1 MADGSEAAAGEQG
14 ASGEQLVFRVEVS
27 GTHRRREDLAAL
39 HQWLEDAPILTE
51 ARDGGGLDLRLVDSR
66 RQSPSMGGE
75 LVQDILLVVTAE
87 VARSV
92 IENVWRAVLAWHRN
106 RRRLANSE
114 ELPRVTLDAD
124 DGDGDGDPTLRR
136 DTATGPGAGDEPGSG
151 EAERRPA
158 DEADGPDTDGPS
170 TDGPHTTGRDADGP
184 DTDGPHTTGRDAD
197 GRG

>member
-1 MADGSEAAAGEQG
+1 MADGSEAVTGERGAAGD
-14 ASGEQLVFRVEVS
+14 QLVFRVEVS

-51 ARDGGGLDLRLVDSR
+51 ARDEGGLDVRLVDSR

-92 IENVWRAVLAWHRN
+92 IENVWRAVLSWHRN

-114 ELPRVTLDAD
+114 ELPRVTLDAEE
-124 DGDGDGDPTLRR
+124 GDGDPTLRR
-136 DTATGPGAGDEPGSG
+136 DTDETGPVVPDEPDSG
-151 EAERRPA
+151 GTAHRPA
-158 DEADGPDTDGPS
+158 DQADGTDR
-170 TDGPHTTGRDADGP
+170 DGT
-184 DTDGPHTTGRDAD
+184 DAD

>member
-1 MADGSEAAAGEQG
+1 MADGSEVVTGERGAA
-14 ASGEQLVFRVEVS
+14 GEQLVFRVQIS

-39 HQWLEDAPILTE
+39 HQWLEDAPTLTE
-51 ARDGGGLDLRLVDSR
+51 SRDEGGLDVRLVDSR

-124 DGDGDGDPTLRR
+124 EGDGDPTLRR
-136 DTATGPGAGDEPGSG
+136 DTETGSGVRDEPDSG
-151 EAERRPA
+151 GTTHRPA
-158 DEADGPDTDGPS
+158 DEADGADRDG
-170 TDGPHTTGRDADGP
+170 T
-184 DTDGPHTTGRDAD
+184 DAD

>member
-1 MADGSEAAAGEQG
+1 MADGSEAVVGERG
-14 ASGEQLVFRVEVS
+14 ASGGQLVFRVEVS

-51 ARDGGGLDLRLVDSR
+51 ARDEGGLDVRLVDSH

-106 RRRLANSE
+106 RRRLANAE

-124 DGDGDGDPTLRR
+124 GGDGDPTLRR
-136 DTATGPGAGDEPGSG
+136 DTGTGPGARDEPGSG
-151 EAERRPA
+151 ETERRPA
-158 DEADGPDTDGPS
+158 DEADGPNTDGSNTDGRDTDGPN
-170 TDGPHTTGRDADGP
+170 ADGP
-184 DTDGPHTTGRDAD
+184 NADGPNAD
-197 GRG
+197 GWDAGGRG

>member
-1 MADGSEAAAGEQG
+1 MADGSEAVTGEWGAADQ
-14 ASGEQLVFRVEVS
+14 QLVFRVEVS

-51 ARDGGGLDLRLVDSR
+51 ARDEGGLDVRLVDSR

-124 DGDGDGDPTLRR
+124 EGDGDPTLRR
-136 DTATGPGAGDEPGSG
+136 DTGTGPGARDEPDSAGT
-151 EAERRPA
+151 ERRPA
-158 DEADGPDTDGPS
+158 DEADGT
-170 TDGPHTTGRDADGP
+170 
-184 DTDGPHTTGRDAD
+184 DAD
-197 GRG
+197 GRDAGGRG

>member
-1 MADGSEAAAGEQG
+1 MADGSEAVTGERGAAGD
-14 ASGEQLVFRVEVS
+14 QLVFRVEVS

-51 ARDGGGLDLRLVDSR
+51 ARDEGGLDVRLVDSR

-114 ELPRVTLDAD
+114 ELPRVTLDTD
-124 DGDGDGDPTLRR
+124 EGDGDGDPTLRR
-136 DTATGPGAGDEPGSG
+136 DTDETGPVVRDEPDSG
-151 EAERRPA
+151 GTAHRPV
-158 DEADGPDTDGPS
+158 DEADGT
-170 TDGPHTTGRDADGP
+170 DAD
-184 DTDGPHTTGRDAD
+184 GRDAD